1 MPGIAR
7 RRHVFEGRALIGLV
21 LGAVVGLVLAGC
33 TSDGSG
39 TGSGALKVAQAR
51 VSAKEK
57 ALTAAKAELTSA
69 SAAFC
74 GDSSTY
80 ITALDRYGDV
90 LHQTAPTVGD
100 VTTAGADLAEPRED
114 VVAACRGGRRGA
126 AGRRRRQE
134 RSWRRP
140 RRHWPRPQSPSA
152 SATSSP
158 KATASPKPLVPAATV
173 NRVKE
178 AEAQLATA
186 QQGITDE
193 TPLAQAS
200 EQFNAAVVA
209 LEMSWLKLFADA
221 GCLTDE
227 QQVQAEAGGAA
238 TTRRRCRSPSRR
250 RATTRVRST
259 ASTARKTVDAVE
271 TLQKTHGLPVTG
283 TVDKATADALEADL
297 AAKGGVAAQEA
308 VASTAA
314 VQQTLELAGYWDGPG
329 RRGVD
334 TGADRGAEGVPDR
347 ARCQAQR
354 RGRRG
359 DHGGAREGPRRGRQ
373 AVGVRRARP
382 RRPPVRARRT
392 PRATRRR
399 DRHRVAAGQLR
410 VVRSAGPSSGVRRP
424 ARAGRRPTS
433 AAPSDPAPGGGTAS
447 PRGRGAA
454 GRA

>member
-21 LGAVVGLVLAGC
+21 LGAVMGLVLAGC

-57 ALTAAKAELTSA
+57 ALTAAKAEFTSA

-100 VTTAGADLAEPRED
+100 VTTAGADLAAPRED
-114 VVAACRGGRRGA
+114 VVAAAEA
-126 AGRRRRQE
+126 AVAAQQAVADAKQE
-134 RSWRRP
+134 LAAAEAALAAA
-140 RRHWPRPQSPSA
+140 QSPSA
-152 SATSSP
+152 STTSSP
-158 KATASPKPLVPAATV
+158 KATTSPKPLVPAATA

-209 LEMSWLKLFADA
+209 LEMSWLQLFADA

-227 QQVQAEAGGAA
+227 QQVQAEAAVRDY
-238 TTRRRCRSPSRR
+238 TRALQKSLKEAGYFKSEVDGVYGPD
-250 RATTRVRST
+250 
-259 ASTARKTVDAVE
+259 TVDAVE
-271 TLQKTHGLPVTG
+271 TLQKTHSLPVTG
-283 TVDKATADALEADL
+283 TVDKATADRTPGRPCGEGRRRRAGGRGVDLCGPAD
-297 AAKGGVAAQEA
+297 AQA
-308 VASTAA
+308 RRVLGRA
-314 VQQTLELAGYWDGPG
+314 G

-334 TGADRGAEGVPDR
+334 TGPDRGAEGVPDR
-347 ARCQAQR
+347 ARCQALGG
-354 RGRRG
+354 GRRRDRG
-359 DHGGAREGPRRGRQ
+359 CPREGPRRARPA
-373 AVGVRRARP
+373 AVGVRECVPVSLREARPGRPRPARRP
-382 RRPPVRARRT
+382 RRTVVHMIGLLLLSPVAMLFLVLGLDSWERRM
-392 PRATRRR
+392 
-399 DRHRVAAGQLR
+399 AADHEPEQD
-410 VVRSAGPSSGVRRP
+410 A
-424 ARAGRRPTS
+424 
-433 AAPSDPAPGGGTAS
+433 
-447 PRGRGAA
+447 
-454 GRA
+454 